1 MIVVPGA
8 CRALTE
14 LTQGWIKR
22 IATGYRAI
30 VEVRPDSD
38 ANATGLCASVPVKG
52 DEIVHSLIVQ
62 HFTGEFLA
70 FGIEADGKLNS
81 RLCT

>member
-1 MIVVPGA
+1 MIVVPGG
-8 CRALTE
+8 CCALTE

-30 VEVRPDSD
+30 VEVRLDSD
-38 ANATGLCASVPVKG
+38 ANATALCVSVPVKG

-62 HFTGEFLA
+62 HFTGEFFA
-70 FGIEADGKLNS
+70 FGIEPDGKLYS
-81 RLCT
+81 RSY